1 MIGPYRKFSK
11 ENHMP
16 LDLSRI
22 QSKLSSPAVGPLYQ
36 RLRLAIQAQ
45 ILDGTLQPGD
55 SLPPERE
62 LQKLLDLS
70 RSTVRQ
76 AIRSL
81 ADAGMLRSRVGA
93 GNFVLKMR
101 PAAVNGGLIGM
112 IASEM
117 NFYLYYAQV
126 YASFSLRMREAGFR
140 VDMSTCD
147 QNLEKLYEIAS
158 DLIELGA
165 SGVAIN
171 PPPNR
176 DITPVIDLLKQHE
189 IPVVIV
195 GRHNYL
201 TEVDY
206 VGADHAGLGYSAT
219 RYLLQMGHTKIAYF
233 GPVSHSSAAERAG
246 GYVRA
251 MHEANLSPRLFWTE
265 TGSEPPPV
273 HPSLAAYFQPGDQQK
288 AGWAEIAARRFTAAF
303 CFNDETASMAQREML
318 TLGLDIPGD
327 LSIISIDN
335 LPFLRMFHVPP
346 TTFSLPGE
354 EVGEVAAGLLLRRL
368 AGELFPPQRILIPGR
383 FVQRLSTAPLHVS
396 VSAA

>member
-1 MIGPYRKFSK
+1 
-11 ENHMP
+11 MP

-62 LQKLLDLS
+62 LQKRLDLS

-76 AIRSL
+76 AIRTL

-101 PAAVNGGLIGM
+101 PAAMSGGLIGM

-126 YASFSLRMREAGFR
+126 YASFSLRMREAGYR
-140 VDMSTCD
+140 VDMSTCNQD
-147 QNLEKLYEIAS
+147 LDKLYEIAN

-176 DITPVIDLLKQHE
+176 DITPVINLLKKHE

-206 VGADHAGLGYSAT
+206 VGADHEGLGYAAT
-219 RYLLQMGHTKIAYF
+219 RHLLQLGHKKIAYF
-233 GPVSHSSAAERAG
+233 GPISHSSAAERAG
-246 GYVRA
+246 GYIRA
-251 MHEANLSPRLFWTE
+251 MQEANICPRLFWTE
-265 TGSEPPPV
+265 NSVEFPPV
-273 HPSLAAYFQPGDQQK
+273 QPSLAAFVQPGDSQK
-288 AGWAEIAARRFTAAF
+288 AGRDEIAAGCFTAAF
-303 CFNDETASMAQREML
+303 CFNDETASWAQREMIS
-318 TLGLDIPGD
+318 LGLVIPND
-327 LSIISIDN
+327 LSVVSIDN
-335 LPFLRMFHVPP
+335 LPFTRMFQVPP

-354 EVGEVAAGLLLRRL
+354 EVGDEAAALLLRRL
-368 AGELFPPQRILIPGR
+368 AGELVPPQRILIPGR
-383 FVQRLSTAPLHVS
+383 FVQRLSTAPLHDGTSTV
-396 VSAA
+396 